1 MSAYFWKWNF
11 ALTVINLRFQ
21 NSTYTSASEPAAQTA
36 VITEYGTACYLDKVA
51 LLSCSKSTATC
62 L

>member
-21 NSTYTSASEPAAQTA
+21 NSTFMSASEPAAQTA
-36 VITEYGTACYLDKVA
+36 VITEYGTA
-51 LLSCSKSTATC
+51 
-62 L
+62 